1 MTLDFGP
8 DANIKQ
14 NSRIMIWAAIVLGII
29 FLVNAILAT
38 YLLRKASIQDH
49 SDQLS
54 NLTVILAEHTAQ
66 TIFSANTALDSIVE
80 VVKIAKIDNES
91 AYKNFASQKNQFNL
105 LQEKT
110 RANSILDVST
120 FVGKD
125 GTVLNFSRSFP
136 APEINLADRDYF
148 KYLRTNNDL
157 STYYSVPVRN
167 KGNGKW
173 VFYLARR
180 INGTNDQFLGVVLV
194 GVSVEVF
201 SSLYQRIGGSIGEG
215 SAITLYRKDKTLL
228 TRWPFVDEL
237 IGKVNPNSIIDQS
250 LNNASKNNGV
260 IFTDAPGFARNNTE
274 PVMRMISYRAVEG
287 YPFIVG
293 AVMPDSIYLENW
305 HINAGGVLIA
315 TCLSLL
321 TLSFGSI
328 FLLKSYRRSA
338 ENQYRA
344 RHDILTGLPNR
355 SLFSDR
361 LDHALLSSKRN
372 HLNLAIL
379 FIDFDNMK
387 TINDAYSHA
396 AGDFILEQTAKRM
409 QSCLRESDTLA
420 RIGGDEFIA
429 MLPGI
434 SNAMD
439 AVGVAEKIQRSLAL
453 PLSFEDHPIIV
464 NVSIGIALYPDH
476 GLNQI
481 DLINSADHAMYRAK
495 TSGGSTIKIYGR

>member
-1 MTLDFGP
+1 MTLDLGP
-8 DANIKQ
+8 GANIKQ
-14 NSRIMIWAAIVLGII
+14 NSRIIIWAAIILGLI
-29 FLVNAILAT
+29 FIVNASFAT
-38 YLLRKASIQDH
+38 YLLRKSSIQDH

-80 VVKIAKIDNES
+80 VVKIAKIDNEGN
-91 AYKNFASQKNQFNL
+91 YKKFATQKNQFNL

-120 FVGKD
+120 FVGSD
-125 GTVLNFSRSFP
+125 GAVLNFSRSFP
-136 APEINLADRDYF
+136 PPEINLADRDYF
-148 KYLRTNNDL
+148 KYLSANNDL

-180 INGTNDQFLGVVLV
+180 INGINDQFLGIVLV

-201 SSLYQRIGGSIGEG
+201 SSLYQRIGASLGDGA
-215 SAITLYRKDKTLL
+215 AITLYRKDKTLL

-250 LNNASKNNGV
+250 LKNVSKNNGV

-274 PVMRMISYRAVEG
+274 PEMRMISYRAVEG

-315 TCLSLL
+315 TCLSLF
-321 TLSFGSI
+321 TIFFASI

-344 RHDILTGLPNR
+344 HHDILTGLPNR

-361 LDHALLSSKRN
+361 LEHALLSSKRN
-372 HLNLAIL
+372 HHHLAIL
-379 FIDFDNMK
+379 FVDFDNLK
-387 TINDAYSHA
+387 TINDTYSHA
-396 AGDFILEQTAKRM
+396 AGDVILEQTAKRM
-409 QSCLRESDTLA
+409 QACLRESDTLA
-420 RIGGDEFIA
+420 RLGGDEFIA

-434 SNAMD
+434 SNAID
-439 AVGVAEKIQRSLAL
+439 AFRVAEKIQRSLTL
-453 PLSFEDHPIIV
+453 PVHFEGHSIIV
-464 NVSIGIALYPDH
+464 HVSIGIALYPDH

-481 DLINSADHAMYRAK
+481 DLINSADLAMYEAK
-495 TSGGSTIKIYGR
+495 TSGGSAIKIYGG